1 MVGLLEV
8 SNSIVTSFRLVTLSL
23 FFRESKF
30 KGRIVLNTFHLIW
43 VPSLQRYERV
53 NANCALT
60 PLLLQRLLLLR
71 CVSFFRKI
79 FASKSFAEVLFVRRS
94 TDRKECTETY
104 TTKAARTATQKCEA
118 YMKRTTISG
127 RTK

>member
-43 VPSLQRYERV
+43 VSVSSEISIYLGKSLFIE
-53 NANCALT
+53 
-60 PLLLQRLLLLR
+60 
-71 CVSFFRKI
+71 
-79 FASKSFAEVLFVRRS
+79 ASSSRRRS
-94 TDRKECTETY
+94 TDRRELT
-104 TTKAARTATQKCEA
+104 
-118 YMKRTTISG
+118 
-127 RTK
+127 